1 MSFHQRWNPRVAR
14 HLHALFSPGRAG
26 GALRIGLMLLPC
38 ACLAQVPTPLCDAG
52 SGSLEMNALTG
63 VTVRVGAARSDA
75 LATRTCSAALLW
87 DRRQQS
93 VADNVAQVD
102 VDVLGADLGWGSP
115 VAAFQMKK
123 QASDCCAAYEIY
135 SLRKPPRLLRTLTGA
150 SSYRAED
157 TDLDGRVE
165 IWTDDAAAAA
175 NFEGF
180 ALTEF
185 DAPPVAVLRVEHGQ
199 VLDVSAEFQSD
210 FDQSITR
217 LRADLEPASLQD
229 FKASDGVL
237 AAARGQL
244 PEQFHRLRQTKAK
257 VLQIAW
263 SYLYSG
269 REEEAW
275 KALGDLWPPSDVS
288 RIRAA
293 LLALRAHGIRSQVD
307 EGSPKTA
314 SRKKRVTIFDATA
327 VSPSGPTDLLPP
339 KALLLW
345 RPPASPDAAQPVSE
359 QDRLFELVIDA
370 AGKVRSV
377 EPVGKGWSDPALLEA
392 ARQWK
397 FVPAFHG
404 GKPVASRFR
413 LSVSMRR

>member
-1 MSFHQRWNPRVAR
+1 MNVSGRFVLAV
-14 HLHALFSPGRAG
+14 PGLNGA
-26 GALRIGLMLLPC
+26 ALRVVLLLLSS
-38 ACLAQVPTPLCDAG
+38 ACFAQVSTPLCDAG
-52 SGSLEMNALTG
+52 SGSLEMTVSTG
-63 VTVRVGAARSDA
+63 VTVRVGAARAGD
-75 LATRTCSAALLW
+75 LATRACAASLLW
-87 DRRQQS
+87 EHQQQS
-93 VADNVAQVD
+93 VADSVAQLD
-102 VDVLGADLGWGSP
+102 VDALDVDLGWGIP
-115 VAAFQMKK
+115 IAAFQVRK
-123 QASDCCAAYEIY
+123 QASDCCAAYYIY
-135 SLRKPPRLLRTLTGA
+135 SLHKPPRMMRTLTGA
-150 SSYRAED
+150 SAFRAAD

-165 IWTDDAAAAA
+165 IWTDDAAVAAQ
-175 NFEGF
+175 FEGF

-185 DAPPVAVLRVEHGQ
+185 DAPPMLVLRFEHGEL
-199 VLDVSAEFQSD
+199 LDVSAEFQSD
-210 FDQSITR
+210 FDQSIAH
-217 LRADLEPASLQD
+217 LRAGLEPASLQD

-275 KALGDLWPPSDVS
+275 KTLGDLWPPSDVS

-314 SRKKRVTIFDATA
+314 SRKKRVTIFDASVA
-327 VSPSGPTDLLPP
+327 SSSGPTDLLPP

-359 QDRLFELVIDA
+359 HDRLLVLVIDA

-377 EPVGKGWSDPALLEA
+377 QPVEKSWSDPGLLEA

-397 FVPAFHG
+397 FIPAFHG

-413 LSVSMRR
+413 MSVSMRR